1 MAMKQ
6 TFRATSGTA
15 RLEIAQEAL
24 GCLIA
29 FRSQLIFTERR
40 KTQPRPGVIDHWK
53 SQRNA
58 LFDLAR
64 SLNCDDQET
73 IEDVI
78 ATYSRS
84 ARAVFESHE

>member
-1 MAMKQ
+1 MKQ
-6 TFRATSGTA
+6 TFRTTSSSA
-15 RLEIAQEAL
+15 RFEIAQEAL

-29 FRSQLIFTERR
+29 FRSQLIFIEQG
-40 KTQPRPGVIDHWK
+40 KTQPRLGIVDHWK

-78 ATYSRS
+78 ATYGQS
-84 ARAVFESHE
+84 ARAVFDSHE